1 MQKSH
6 ILPDRCNHPF
16 LDNRS
21 MLSLLDASMP
31 GSMGDHFQRGKAS
44 GQLAACMFQALPM
57 DDVVASVAG
66 KRIVKR
72 KPFDDLST
80 AQKLAVLC
88 GNLAARLAAVEPT
101 SENRN
106 FEEVSHA

>member
-44 GQLAACMFQALPM
+44 GQLAACLFKALPM
-57 DDVVASVAG
+57 DGLLAMDATIPITG
-66 KRIVKR
+66 R

-101 SENRN
+101 SGNWN
-106 FEEVSHA
+106 FKEVSHA